1 MTAPSCDPGSETG
14 SLKAA
19 HTAASRWADVSDA
32 IRRTM
37 QANKGKNTRPELA
50 LRSMLH
56 RAGYR
61 FRVHGRGLPG
71 TPDLVFSARRKVVW
85 LHGCF
90 WHRHEGCRFATVPK
104 TRTDYWIPKFARNR
118 ERDVEHAARLRQMG
132 WRSLVVWECEM
143 RHPDMVGARVS
154 EFLGPP
160 RHRRS

>member
-1 MTAPSCDPGSETG
+1 M
-14 SLKAA
+14 
-19 HTAASRWADVSDA
+19 AASSDDLGSGTGVVNPEDTAGGRWPDVSDA
-32 IRRTM
+32 VRRTM
-37 QANKGKNTRPELA
+37 QANKGKDTRPELA

-118 ERDVEHAARLRQMG
+118 ERDTEHAARLRQMG

-143 RHPDMVGARVS
+143 RRPDVIGGRVS

-160 RHRRS
+160 KHRRS

>member
-1 MTAPSCDPGSETG
+1 M
-14 SLKAA
+14 
-19 HTAASRWADVSDA
+19 R
-32 IRRTM
+32 
-37 QANKGKNTRPELA
+37 ANKGKDTRPELA

-61 FRVHGRGLPG
+61 FRVHGRGMPG

-104 TRTDYWIPKFARNR
+104 TRTDYWLPKFARNR
-118 ERDVEHAARLRQMG
+118 ERDAEHAARLGQMG

-143 RHPDMVGARVS
+143 RRPDVVGGRVS
-154 EFLGPP
+154 AFLGPP
-160 RHRRS
+160 RHRRP